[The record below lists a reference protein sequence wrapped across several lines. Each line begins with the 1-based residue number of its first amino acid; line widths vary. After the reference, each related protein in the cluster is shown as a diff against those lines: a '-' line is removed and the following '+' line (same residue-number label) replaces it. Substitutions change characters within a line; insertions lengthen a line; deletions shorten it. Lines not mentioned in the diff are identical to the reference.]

1 MFIQIQELRK
11 VYNDILKEKNAHNI
25 VKEIN
30 KLGFNLSS
38 RSFTNFMQG
47 KEVTAKTLTTLDRY
61 AVKWLYADMVNV
73 NQY

>member
-1 MFIQIQELRK
+1 MFIQVQELRK
-11 VYNDILKEKNAHNI
+11 VYNDILKDKNAYNI

>member
-1 MFIQIQELRK
+1 MFIQVQELRK

-47 KEVTAKTLTTLDRY
+47 KEVTAKTLTTLDR
-61 AVKWLYADMVNV
+61 
-73 NQY
+73 